1 MNRKGIVG
9 IVLVNICL
17 FVAPIS
23 AEEAQNYY
31 QSQKVCAEKI
41 EKSAPQVEIPIS
53 ELSLE
58 RVSLEPHEKDYN
70 RIDSYFYSVDMPLKK
85 PLGKIE
91 TVWFYADL
99 EEAITLL
106 RLIREGKIKSLMVNS
121 THRDVFTVLTNMF
134 PLTQKTEEVMK
145 GLQVCS
151 EEPIL
156 KKMQFCA
163 RCRLKAYQGV
173 MP

>member
-1 MNRKGIVG
+1 MNRKSIVG

-17 FVAPIS
+17 FVTPIS
-23 AEEAQNYY
+23 AEDAQNYY
-31 QSQKVCAEKI
+31 QSQKTCAEKI
-41 EKSAPQVEIPIS
+41 EKSAPPVEIPIS
-53 ELSLE
+53 MLSLE
-58 RVSLEPHEKDYN
+58 RVSLEPHEKDRN
-70 RIDSYFYSVDMPLKK
+70 RMDLYYSVDIPLKK

-91 TVWFYADL
+91 TVWFYGEL
-99 EEAITLL
+99 EEAIALL
-106 RLIREGKIKSLMVNS
+106 RLIREEKIKSMVVNS
-121 THRDVFTVLTNMF
+121 THGDVFTVLINMF

-145 GLQVCS
+145 GLQVCA

-163 RCRLKAYQGV
+163 RCRVETYQGV